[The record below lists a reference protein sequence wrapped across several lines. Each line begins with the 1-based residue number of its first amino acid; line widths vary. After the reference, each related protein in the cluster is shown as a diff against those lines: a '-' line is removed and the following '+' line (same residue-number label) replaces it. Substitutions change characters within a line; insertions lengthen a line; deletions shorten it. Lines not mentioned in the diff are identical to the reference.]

1 MAYEEY
7 LKAQKM
13 GLKAFKS
20 ATSKGQ
26 YPYLPV
32 LDEILSHAD
41 IDGEVNLGIINI
53 PLNHVVGTSTAGRT
67 QAFANNF
74 MPLLDFKSEFGG
86 KWSRLLDYQIEE
98 GIHDAIKVYEYM
110 NRYYVVEGN
119 KRVSVL
125 KYLNSPTITAQ
136 VTRKVP
142 RRTDDL
148 DNQIYYEFMDF
159 YKLTKINYLE
169 FSKLG
174 SYEKLLIAVGK
185 NSNEEWT
192 EDDRMDF
199 SSFHVA
205 FYKAFKEKGGNKLDI
220 TTGDALL
227 FYLSLYPY
235 EEAKDMLSND
245 IKANLDKIWSEI
257 VLLGTQDSVE
267 LLMNPTEETN
277 IVDSVLN
284 KIKPTKKKKVAFV
297 YDKHPST
304 SDWIYGHELGRL
316 HLTEVMSDIIIT
328 QSFVTENTGDSAEAI
343 LENICKDG
351 FDIIFTVTPKLIK
364 ASLKIAAA
372 YPDVK
377 ILNCALNS
385 SHNTVRT
392 YYTRMYEAKFLT
404 GMIAGAMC
412 PNDKI
417 GYIADYPIYGATANV
432 NAFALG
438 ASMTNPRAQIYLTW
452 STVKDFD
459 INNYYKENG
468 INYISTQEMIT
479 PQANSRQYGL
489 YVEQDNATKNLAMAI
504 YHWGAFYEELINSI
518 LRGSWKIEESEVG
531 ESKALNYWWGLS
543 AGVIDVICSGTLPI
557 GTRKLVELVKHDISH
572 GLFHPFTGPLTDQ
585 EGNLHCDDT
594 EILKPEDIIKMDWL
608 LNNVIGTIPTIDIL
622 QEEAQPVVELR
633 GLDKTTDKGGTSVL

>member
-13 GLKAFKS
+13 GIKAFKS
-20 ATSKGQ
+20 AISKGQ

-32 LDEILSHAD
+32 LDEILSHVD

-53 PLNHVVGTSTAGRT
+53 PLNQVVGTSTAGRT

-74 MPLLDFKSEFGG
+74 MPLLEYKSEFGC
-86 KWSRLLDYQIEE
+86 KWSRLLDFQINE
-98 GIHDAIKVYEYM
+98 GIHDAVKVYEYM

-125 KYLNSPTITAQ
+125 KYLNCPTITAE

-148 DNQIYYEFMDF
+148 SNRIYYEFMDF
-159 YKLTKINYLE
+159 YKLTKINYVE

-174 SYEKLLIAVGK
+174 SYEKLLTAVGK
-185 NSNEEWT
+185 NNQEEWT
-192 EDDRMDF
+192 DDECMDF
-199 SSFHVA
+199 SSFHIA
-205 FYKAFKEKGGNKLDI
+205 FYKAFKEKGGLKLNI
-220 TTGDALL
+220 TTDDALL

-235 EEAKDMLSND
+235 EEAKEMLSSE

-257 VLLGTQDSVE
+257 VLLGNEDSVE
-267 LLMNPTEETN
+267 LLMDPTEEKQ
-277 IVDSVLN
+277 IVKSVLN
-284 KIKPTKKKKVAFV
+284 KIITTKKKVAFV
-297 YDKHPST
+297 YDKAPST

-316 HLTEVMSDIIIT
+316 HLNDVMDDIIETKAFIT
-328 QSFVTENTGDSAEAI
+328 SNEGDTAEKD
-343 LENICKDG
+343 LEKICNDG

-364 ASLKIAAA
+364 ACLKVAAT

-385 SHNTVRT
+385 SHKTVRT

-438 ASMTNPRAQIYLTW
+438 ARMTNPRAQIYLTW

-459 INNYYKENG
+459 IDKYYKENE
-468 INYISTQEMIT
+468 ITYISTQEMIT
-479 PQANSRQYGL
+479 PQANNRQYGL
-489 YVEQDNATKNLAMAI
+489 YVEQNDTPKNLAMSI

-518 LRGSWKIEESEVG
+518 LRGSWKVEESSSG

-557 GTRKLVELVKHDISH
+557 GIKKLMELIKHDISN

-585 EGNLHCDDT
+585 EGNIRCDNTD
-594 EILKPEDIIKMDWL
+594 ILRPEDIITMDWL
-608 LNNVIGTIPTIDIL
+608 VDNVIGTIPTIDVL
-622 QEEAQPVVELR
+622 QKEAQPVVELR
-633 GLDKTTDKGGTSVL
+633 GLDNTTEKGGTSVL

>member
-13 GLKAFKS
+13 GLKAFKT

-32 LDEILSHAD
+32 LDEILSHVD
-41 IDGEVNLGIINI
+41 IDGEVSLGTINI
-53 PLNHVVGTSTAGRT
+53 PLNQVVGTSTAGRT

-74 MPLLDFKSEFGG
+74 MPLLDYQTEFGS
-86 KWSRLLDYQIEE
+86 KWSSLLDYQVEE
-98 GIHDAIKVYEYM
+98 GIHDAVKVYEYM

-125 KYLNSPTITAQ
+125 KFLNAPTIAAE

-148 DNQIYYEFMDF
+148 ANRIYYEFMNF
-159 YKLTKINYLE
+159 YKLTKINYVE

-174 SYEKLLIAVGK
+174 SYEKLLEAVGK
-185 NSNEEWT
+185 NNEDEWT
-192 EDDRMDF
+192 EDECKDF

-205 FYKAFKEKGGNKLDI
+205 FYKAFKEKGGLKLNI

-235 EEAKDMLSND
+235 EEAKEMISSE
-245 IKANLDKIWSEI
+245 IKTNLDKIWSEI
-257 VLLGTQDSVE
+257 ALLGNQDSVE
-267 LLMNPTEETN
+267 LLMEPTEEKK
-277 IVDSVLN
+277 IVNSVLN
-284 KIKPTKKKKVAFV
+284 KIKTPKKKVAFV
-297 YDKHPST
+297 YDKDPAA

-316 HLTEVMSDIIIT
+316 HLDDVMGDIIETKSFIT
-328 QSFVTENTGDSAEAI
+328 SSKGDSAEKD
-343 LENICKDG
+343 LEQLCNDG

-364 ASLKIAAA
+364 ACLKVAAT

-385 SHNTVRT
+385 SHKTVRT

-412 PNDKI
+412 QNDRI

-438 ASMTNPRAQIYLTW
+438 AQMTNPRAQIYLTW
-452 STVKDFD
+452 STVKNFD
-459 INNYYKENG
+459 IDKYYKENE
-468 INYISTQEMIT
+468 ISYISTQEMIT
-479 PQANSRQYGL
+479 PQNNSRQYGL
-489 YVEQDNATKNLAMAI
+489 YVEQDNTQKNLAMSI
-504 YHWGAFYEELINSI
+504 YHWGVFYEKLINSI
-518 LRGSWKIEESEVG
+518 LRGSWKVEEEESG

-543 AGVIDVICSGTLPI
+543 AGVIDVICSGTLPA
-557 GTRKLVELVKHDISH
+557 GTKKLVNLVKHNISQ
-572 GLFHPFTGPLTDQ
+572 GIFHPFTGSLSDQ
-585 EGNLHCDDT
+585 EGNIRCDDT
-594 EILKPEDIIKMDWL
+594 DILRPEDIVTMDWL
-608 LNNVIGTIPTIDIL
+608 VSNVTGNIPTIDIL
-622 QEEAQPVVELR
+622 QKDAQPVVELR